1 MKITPK
7 QIRKLYFIETSS
19 ERKKSRNQ
27 FLMSKK
33 AKRGMKNGCN
43 LQNKHSEESHDMLVY
58 SFSEYIIYAHYS
70 KFKNHKD
77 IVKTSSILSP
87 YRQCY

>member
-19 ERKKSRNQ
+19 ERKKSRSQ

-33 AKRGMKNGCN
+33 AKRGM
-43 LQNKHSEESHDMLVY
+43 
-58 SFSEYIIYAHYS
+58 
-70 KFKNHKD
+70 
-77 IVKTSSILSP
+77 
-87 YRQCY
+87 